1 MEIKIINKS
10 NNPNPSYKTAGAA
23 GMDICAFLEENLVL
37 QPMEI
42 KLIPTGIYL
51 EIPKGYEVQI
61 RARSGLSL
69 KHGITLA
76 NGIGTI
82 DSDYRGEVGIIAI
95 NLGSEP
101 FTVENGDRIAQMV
114 CVKVEKMDLVST
126 DEITE
131 TDRSDG
137 GFGHSGIK
145 S

>member
-10 NNPNPSYKTAGAA
+10 NNPNPSYKTSGAA
-23 GMDICAFLEENLVL
+23 GMDICAFLEDNLVL

-51 EIPKGYEVQI
+51 EIPEGYEVQI

-95 NLGSEP
+95 NLGSKP

-114 CVKVEKMDLVST
+114 CVKVEKMNLIST

-131 TDRSDG
+131 TDRNDG

>member
-10 NNPNPSYKTAGAA
+10 NNPNPSYKTSGAA
-23 GMDICAFLEENLVL
+23 GMDICAFLEDNLVL

-51 EIPKGYEVQI
+51 EIPEGYEVQI

-114 CVKVEKMDLVST
+114 CVKVEKMNLIST

-131 TDRSDG
+131 TDRNDG